1 MKHYELLY
9 TIPGSYT
16 EEEADSIGKK
26 INEIVKKY
34 GGEITSTDNLGSK
47 KLAYPI
53 AKAQVGTYLVIE
65 FNAEPAKIKELDG
78 ELKLTPEVMR
88 FGIAVKRIKTKAEV
102 DAEKAREVRMAEKA
116 EEAEKAKTA
125 PAPAPKVSLEE
136 LDKKLGEIL
145 EGDII

>member
-9 TIPGSYT
+9 IVSGNYT
-16 EEEADSIGKK
+16 EEEAENIGKR
-26 INEIVKKY
+26 INDIVKKY

-65 FNAEPAKIKELDG
+65 FNAEPERIKELGG

-88 FGIAVKRIKTKAEV
+88 FEVTTKKLKTQAEI
-102 DAEKAREVRMAEKA
+102 DAEKARREKMVQRA
-116 EEAEKAKTA
+116 EEAKAE
-125 PAPAPKVSLEE
+125 PAPAPKVSIEE

-145 EGDII
+145 EGEIM